1 MSKVLKDRKNP
12 NGNFSFYRRER
23 TFSHD
28 ILGSI
33 MVATGR
39 LQLLNIFQIAAKLTI
54 EQHHD
59 DVYKEMGDLLKFKV
73 FEEWVGSEGNPA
85 LAEAW
90 ATEKISE
97 WLSNVLK
104 FETKDADT
112 LVNIARGSNQDE
124 PLNITNTGKRRS
136 SILPLVK
143 KHMTN
148 TGFIMA
154 FVNRIGKAE
163 QEGELQA
170 EVASNVFRDIFFNFA
185 SDFKV
190 ECQDEE
196 SIGSGGWGYTAKKN
210 QYDTL
215 LSTLAEGQS
224 LGLLVDYALH
234 FRSYDKVGEILHEMN
249 SYPRGVTVLT
259 MKKPIIPF
267 LKSFSHT
274 LVKHSILGSEEKDDR
289 QKKALP
295 LELFEKSLQGIP
307 QDLLLKLYAPAPT
320 ASLNRFLRDPTKQV
334 GRFPMGKGRRA
345 HLHQGLNTCTKC
357 RHTTERSGNPQTLVV
372 TKTNDEYT
380 KDDTEWRKRFD
391 GDGGRARGI
400 LTRDIASI
408 ACRRRRET
416 ATKLPVDQ
424 GHAGG
429 SCAAETIKGDAAKTV
444 RERRGGG
451 CAVQGAI
458 WDPKA
463 KHHDGI

>member
-1 MSKVLKDRKNP
+1 MNS
-12 NGNFSFYRRER
+12 SC
-23 TFSHD
+23 
-28 ILGSI
+28 
-33 MVATGR
+33 
-39 LQLLNIFQIAAKLTI
+39 
-54 EQHHD
+54 
-59 DVYKEMGDLLKFKV
+59 
-73 FEEWVGSEGNPA
+73 FE
-85 LAEAW
+85 
-90 ATEKISE
+90 
-97 WLSNVLK
+97 
-104 FETKDADT
+104 
-112 LVNIARGSNQDE
+112 GSNQDE

-196 SIGSGGWGYTAKKN
+196 IIGSGGWGYTAKKN
-210 QYDTL
+210 RYDTL

-289 QKKALP
+289 QRKALP

-307 QDLLLKLYAPAPT
+307 QDLLLKLCQDPSPPT
-320 ASLNRFLRDPTKQV
+320 NELDSQYCQ
-334 GRFPMGKGRRA
+334 M
-345 HLHQGLNTCTKC
+345 HLHRLRLPEQIPPRPNEASRSFPNGQGPQGTSSS
-357 RHTTERSGNPQTLVV
+357 RTEYLHQVPAYHGALWES
-372 TKTNDEYT
+372 TN
-380 KDDTEWRKRFD
+380 
-391 GDGGRARGI
+391 
-400 LTRDIASI
+400 
-408 ACRRRRET
+408 
-416 ATKLPVDQ
+416 
-424 GHAGG
+424 AGG
-429 SCAAETIKGDAAKTV
+429 HKDKRRIYEGRYRVEEEV
-444 RERRGGG
+444 RWRR
-451 CAVQGAI
+451 
-458 WDPKA
+458 WESSRDSY
-463 KHHDGI
+463 